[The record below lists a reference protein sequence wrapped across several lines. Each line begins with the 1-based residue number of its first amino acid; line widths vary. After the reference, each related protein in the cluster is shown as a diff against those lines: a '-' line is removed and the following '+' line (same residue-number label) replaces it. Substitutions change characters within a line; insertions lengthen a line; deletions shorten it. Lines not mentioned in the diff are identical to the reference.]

1 MAIRP
6 FVSENYFKNEA
17 SKLFKHLHSDN
28 PVKQKFAEQRFSI
41 LTRYALTPDTIQ
53 RKHALTVVAIEAGF
67 GSWSKL
73 KKQINKSP
81 INYRDFFGAPQFG
94 GTLNHWFKTY
104 SAAKEY
110 LRAKGGYLL
119 PFRDQYFVA
128 TPDFIQNIGLD
139 QQDPDWQRI
148 GYDWIHPECPKA
160 LNRLKQKLE
169 SAYQP
174 GA

>member
-6 FVSENYFKNEA
+6 FVSENYYKNEA
-17 SKLFKHLHSDN
+17 SKLFKLLHSDN
-28 PVKQKFAEQRFSI
+28 PNKQKSAIRRFAI
-41 LTRYALTPDTIQ
+41 LTRHTLTPETIQ
-53 RKHALTVVAIEAGF
+53 RKHALAVIALEAGYS
-67 GSWSKL
+67 SWSEL
-73 KKQINKSP
+73 KKHITKSP
-81 INYRDFFGAPQFG
+81 INYRDFFGAPRFG

-104 SAAKEY
+104 PAAKEY

-119 PFRDQYFVA
+119 PFRGQYFVA

-148 GYDWIHPECPKA
+148 GYDWVQPECPKA
-160 LNRLKQKLE
+160 FYRLKQKLE

-174 GA
+174 TS